1 MHKNAFRECTRN
13 LKINARVVSA
23 DVLGQIRR
31 YLKGWKGTSTIRRKV
46 KKHSFFLM
54 NFASATDVVCV
65 NRRINGRSKMKTNT
79 ILRVAAIEDIF
90 DILHRYHCIE
100 GKHTEIRNLHIN
112 ISREFDYIPRSVVD
126 AFISLCPTCNLKTT

>member
-1 MHKNAFRECTRN
+1 MEEKLEMHKNAFRECTRN

-90 DILHRYHCIE
+90 DILHRYHYIE
-100 GKHTEIRNLHIN
+100 GK
-112 ISREFDYIPRSVVD
+112 ISSY
-126 AFISLCPTCNLKTT
+126 T